1 MTFGL
6 YILFNLVILLFFG
19 IWIRRLIVRRLEPE
33 RILADLE
40 GEVQEVIQSLNA
52 AGDQNIS
59 LLEDRIEALKTL
71 LRHADTQIEEM
82 ESQLAI
88 HRRAREDV
96 ETWEARLEPPVE
108 QPLTLSLRKNDG
120 DGNDAGTAAT
130 GGALFVGPDGSGG
143 DTGVSDTVDT
153 DPAGTDDPGSSD
165 TGQWNR
171 PEPVEMTPR
180 EQVLYLHIQGR
191 SSEEI
196 AMQTGI
202 AVGEVE
208 LIISLG
214 TRKQKR
220 S

>member
-59 LLEDRIEALKTL
+59 LLEDRIDSLKAL
-71 LRHADTQIEEM
+71 LRHADTQIEEL
-82 ESQLAI
+82 ESQLAT
-88 HRRAREDV
+88 HRRARE
-96 ETWEARLEPPVE
+96 EIEAWEAQSESSGE
-108 QPLTLSLRKNDG
+108 QPLTLSLRKNDAG
-120 DGNDAGTAAT
+120 DSDTEATATEEAGSED
-130 GGALFVGPDGSGG
+130 GAGHQRPDGVEREIVRA
-143 DTGVSDTVDT
+143 DI
-153 DPAGTDDPGSSD
+153 PGSRPSD
-165 TGQWNR
+165 PMR

-180 EQVLYLHIQGR
+180 EQVLYLHIQGH